1 MKMKTTK
8 CFSIVSLIA
17 LMGALSFAPTA
28 FAQDGTTTFNINGVA
43 NLTGFEETPT
53 ISTPASG
60 LFQATFDSSAQ
71 TVNFELTYQ
80 NLTSN
85 ASAAH
90 IHLGRS
96 GTAGGIIVPLCQ
108 GAGNGGDGNGDGNGD
123 GDGNVN
129 GQQANGEQACPAT
142 SGTVTGTLSAADIQE
157 PTADVV
163 SGGQIVTV
171 SQGLQAGEF
180 AELVAAVLANATY
193 VNVHSENFPQGEIRG
208 QLYATLSTSTESPTP
223 PPDQEQ

>member
-17 LMGALSFAPTA
+17 LMGALSFAPPA
-28 FAQDGTTTFNINGVA
+28 FAQDGATTFNINGVA

-53 ISTPASG
+53 ISTSASG

-80 NLTSN
+80 NLSSN
-85 ASAAH
+85 ATAAH

-108 GAGNGGDGNGDGNGD
+108 GAGNGDGGD
-123 GDGNVN
+123 GDGGDGDVN
-129 GQQANGEQACPAT
+129 GQQADGEQACPAT
-142 SGTVTGTLSAADIQE
+142 SGTVSGTLSAEDIQE

-193 VNVHSENFPQGEIRG
+193 VNVHSENFPQGEVRG

-223 PPDQEQ
+223 PDQGQ

>member
-17 LMGALSFAPTA
+17 LMGALSLAPTA

-60 LFQATFDSSAQ
+60 LFQATFDSNAQ
-71 TVNFELTYQ
+71 TVNYELTYQ

-85 ASAAH
+85 ATAAH

-108 GAGNGGDGNGDGNGD
+108 GAGNGGDGD

-129 GQQANGEQACPAT
+129 GQQANGEEACPAT

-157 PTADVV
+157 PTADVAFQGSV
-163 SGGQIVTV
+163 VTV
-171 SQGLQAGEF
+171 SQGIQPGEF

-208 QLYATLSTSTESPTP
+208 QIYATLSTNTDSPT